1 MQIGIDLGAT
11 KIEYVLLNDKGD
23 EIIRDREKTP
33 LDYSET
39 IDSISNIVNKLDT
52 KYNNKF
58 EVGICHPG
66 SISNETG
73 LLNNATNSPWMN
85 EKLFQ
90 KDIAK
95 KLNRNVFCEND
106 ANCFTLSE
114 SIDGSAKHY
123 NIVFGVILGSG
134 CGGGLVV
141 NKKIVKGANNLAGE
155 WGHNH
160 LPRVD
165 INSLKRKTNMR
176 DSQIES
182 FISGLSLSKIF
193 KEKHH
198 KNLKA
203 FEIFELY
210 RKKDIEAEKIIDE
223 YKENLSISL
232 CSLINIIDPDA
243 IVFGGGVSNEISF
256 LDEVKKK
263 IEKFLKVGKLNT
275 ALIKPMYGDA
285 SGVRGAARLGRK
297 INY

>member
-11 KIEYVLLNDKGD
+11 KVEYVLLDEKGS
-23 EIIRDREKTP
+23 EIIREREKSP
-33 LDYSET
+33 QNYQGT
-39 IDSISNIVNKLDT
+39 INSIANIVNKLDA
-52 KYNNKF
+52 KFNNKF

-73 LLNNATNSPWMN
+73 LLNNATNSPWLN

-90 KDIAK
+90 KDIIK

-165 INSLKRKTNMR
+165 INSLKRKTNFR

-182 FISGLSLSKIF
+182 FLSGLSLSKIF
-193 KEKHH
+193 KEKYY
-198 KNLKA
+198 KDLKA

-210 RKKDIEAEKIIDE
+210 RKNDIEAEKIIDE
-223 YKENLSISL
+223 YKENLAISL

-263 IEKFLKVGKLNT
+263 IEKFLKVGKLNN
-275 ALIKPMYGDA
+275 ALIMPMYGDA

>member
-52 KYNNKF
+52 KYNNTF

-106 ANCFTLSE
+106 ANCFSLSE

-198 KNLKA
+198 KDLKA
-203 FEIFELY
+203 YEIFELY

-263 IEKFLKVGKLNT
+263 N
-275 ALIKPMYGDA
+275 
-285 SGVRGAARLGRK
+285 
-297 INY
+297 

>member
-11 KIEYVLLNDKGD
+11 KVEYVLLDEKGS
-23 EIIRDREKTP
+23 EIIREREKSP
-33 LDYSET
+33 QNYQGT
-39 IDSISNIVNKLDT
+39 INSIANIVNKLDV
-52 KYNNKF
+52 KFNNKF

-73 LLNNATNSPWMN
+73 LLNNATNSPWLN

-90 KDIAK
+90 KDIIK

-114 SIDGSAKHY
+114 AIDGSAKHY

-165 INSLKRKTNMR
+165 INSLKRKTNFR

-182 FISGLSLSKIF
+182 FLSGLSLSKIF
-193 KEKHH
+193 QEKYH
-198 KNLKA
+198 KDLKA

-210 RKKDIEAEKIIDE
+210 RKNDIEAEKIIDE
-223 YKENLSISL
+223 YKENLAISL

-275 ALIKPMYGDA
+275 ALIMPMYGDA

>member
-1 MQIGIDLGAT
+1 MQIGIDIGAT
-11 KIEYVLLNDKGD
+11 KIEYVILEDNGK
-23 EIIRDREKTP
+23 EVIREREKSPT
-33 LDYSET
+33 DYKKT
-39 IDSISNIVNKLDT
+39 LDT
-52 KYNNKF
+52 IESIVSKLEKNYNKKF

-73 LLNNATNSPWMN
+73 LLLKSSNALWLNDKP
-85 EKLFQ
+85 FQ
-90 KDIAK
+90 ADISK

-106 ANCFTLSE
+106 ANCFALSE

-198 KNLKA
+198 KDLKA
-203 FEIFELY
+203 YEIFELY
-210 RKKDIEAEKIIDE
+210 RKKDTQAETIIEQ
-223 YKENLSISL
+223 YKESLAISL
-232 CSLINIIDPDA
+232 CYVINVLDPDA
-243 IVFGGGVSNEISF
+243 IVFGGGVSNEITF
-256 LDEVKKK
+256 FDEVKKK
-263 IEKFLKVGKLNT
+263 IEKQLKVNKLNT
-275 ALIKPMYGDA
+275 AFIKPMYGDA

>member
-23 EIIRDREKTP
+23 EIVRDREKSP

-73 LLNNATNSPWMN
+73 LLNNATNSPWLN

-182 FISGLSLSKIF
+182 FISGLSLSKLF
-193 KEKHH
+193 KEKYH
-198 KNLKA
+198 KDLKA

-263 IEKFLKVGKLNT
+263 IEKLLKVGKLNT

>member
-11 KIEYVLLNDKGD
+11 KIEYVLLDEKGN
-23 EIIRDREKTP
+23 
-33 LDYSET
+33 ET
-39 IDSISNIVNKLDT
+39 IRERKKSPQNYKDTIDCIGNIVNKLDL
-52 KYNNKF
+52 KFNNKF

-66 SISNETG
+66 SISNDTG
-73 LLNNATNSPWMN
+73 LLNNATNSPWLN

-90 KDIAK
+90 KDIAT

-165 INSLKRKTNMR
+165 INNLKRKTNMR

-182 FISGLSLSKIF
+182 FLSGLSLSKIF
-193 KEKHH
+193 NEKHH
-198 KNLKA
+198 KDLKA

-210 RKKDIEAEKIIDE
+210 RKKDIEAEKFIDE

-232 CSLINIIDPDA
+232 CSLINILDPDA

>member
-198 KNLKA
+198 KDLKA
-203 FEIFELY
+203 YEIFELY

>member
-11 KIEYVLLNDKGD
+11 KIEYVLLDEKGN
-23 EIIRDREKTP
+23 ETIREREKSP
-33 LDYSET
+33 QNYKDT
-39 IDSISNIVNKLDT
+39 IDSIGNIVNKLDL
-52 KYNNKF
+52 KFNNKF

-66 SISNETG
+66 SISNDTG
-73 LLNNATNSPWMN
+73 LLNNATNSPWLN

-90 KDIAK
+90 KDIAT

-165 INSLKRKTNMR
+165 INNLKRKTNMR

-198 KNLKA
+198 KDLKA

-263 IEKFLKVGKLNT
+263 IEKFLKIGKLNT

>member
-11 KIEYVLLNDKGD
+11 KVEYVLLDEKGS
-23 EIIRDREKTP
+23 EIIREREKSP
-33 LDYSET
+33 QNYLGT
-39 IDSISNIVNKLDT
+39 INSIANIVNKLDA
-52 KYNNKF
+52 KFNNKF

-73 LLNNATNSPWMN
+73 LLNNATNSPWLN

-90 KDIAK
+90 KDIAT

-165 INSLKRKTNMR
+165 INSLKGKANFR

-182 FISGLSLSKIF
+182 FLSGLSLSKIF
-193 KEKHH
+193 KEKYH
-198 KNLKA
+198 KDLKA

-210 RKKDIEAEKIIDE
+210 RKKDIEAEKFIDE

-232 CSLINIIDPDA
+232 CSLINILDPDA

-256 LDEVKKK
+256 LDEIKKK

>member
-11 KIEYVLLNDKGD
+11 KIEYVLLDEKGN
-23 EIIRDREKTP
+23 ETIREREKSP
-33 LDYSET
+33 QNYQET
-39 IDSISNIVNKLDT
+39 IDSIGNIVNKLDV
-52 KYNNKF
+52 KFNNKF

-73 LLNNATNSPWMN
+73 LLNNATNSPWLN

-123 NIVFGVILGSG
+123 DIVFGVILGSG

-165 INSLKRKTNMR
+165 INNLKRKTNMR

-198 KNLKA
+198 KDLKA

>member
-11 KIEYVLLNDKGD
+11 KIEYVLLDEKGN
-23 EIIRDREKTP
+23 EVVREREKSP
-33 LDYSET
+33 QNYQET
-39 IDSISNIVNKLDT
+39 IDSIGIIVNKLDV
-52 KYNNKF
+52 KFNNKF

-73 LLNNATNSPWMN
+73 LLNNATNSPWLN

-198 KNLKA
+198 KDLKA

-210 RKKDIEAEKIIDE
+210 RKKDIEAEKIVDE

-263 IEKFLKVGKLNT
+263 IEKLLKVGKLNT

>member
-11 KIEYVLLNDKGD
+11 KIEYVLLDETGN
-23 EIIRDREKTP
+23 EIIREREKTP
-33 LDYSET
+33 QNYKET
-39 IDSISNIVNKLDT
+39 LRSIGKIINKLDE
-52 KYNNKF
+52 KFYNKF

-73 LLNNATNSPWMN
+73 LLNNATNSPWLN

-90 KDIAK
+90 KDITK
-95 KLNRNVFCEND
+95 KLNRNIFCEND

-198 KNLKA
+198 KDLKA

>member
-1 MQIGIDLGAT
+1 M
-11 KIEYVLLNDKGD
+11 
-23 EIIRDREKTP
+23 
-33 LDYSET
+33 
-39 IDSISNIVNKLDT
+39 
-52 KYNNKF
+52 
-58 EVGICHPG
+58 
-66 SISNETG
+66 
-73 LLNNATNSPWMN
+73 
-85 EKLFQ
+85 LF
-90 KDIAK
+90 
-95 KLNRNVFCEND
+95 R
-106 ANCFTLSE
+106 S
-114 SIDGSAKHY
+114 
-123 NIVFGVILGSG
+123 
-134 CGGGLVV
+134 
-141 NKKIVKGANNLAGE
+141 KKIVKGANNLAGE

-198 KNLKA
+198 KDLKA
-203 FEIFELY
+203 YEIFELY

-256 LDEVKKK
+256 LDEVKKT

>member
-11 KIEYVLLNDKGD
+11 KIEYVLLDEKGN
-23 EIIRDREKTP
+23 ETIREREKSP
-33 LDYSET
+33 QNYQGT
-39 IDSISNIVNKLDT
+39 IDSIGNIVNKLDV
-52 KYNNKF
+52 KFNNKF

-73 LLNNATNSPWMN
+73 LLNNATNSPWLN

-90 KDIAK
+90 KDIAT

-165 INSLKRKTNMR
+165 INNLKRKTNMR

-182 FISGLSLSKIF
+182 FLSGLSLSKIF
-193 KEKHH
+193 NEKHH
-198 KNLKA
+198 KDLKA

-210 RKKDIEAEKIIDE
+210 RKKDIEAEKFIDE

-232 CSLINIIDPDA
+232 CSLINILDPDA

>member
-11 KIEYVLLNDKGD
+11 KVEYVLLDEKGS
-23 EIIRDREKTP
+23 EIIREREKSP
-33 LDYSET
+33 QNYQGT
-39 IDSISNIVNKLDT
+39 INSIANIINKLDA
-52 KYNNKF
+52 KFNNKF

-73 LLNNATNSPWMN
+73 LLNNATNSPWLN

-90 KDIAK
+90 KDIIK

-114 SIDGSAKHY
+114 AIDGSAKHY

-165 INSLKRKTNMR
+165 INTLKRKTNMR

-182 FISGLSLSKIF
+182 FLSGLSLSKIF

-198 KNLKA
+198 KDLKA
-203 FEIFELY
+203 FEIFDL
-210 RKKDIEAEKIIDE
+210 
-223 YKENLSISL
+223 
-232 CSLINIIDPDA
+232 
-243 IVFGGGVSNEISF
+243 
-256 LDEVKKK
+256 
-263 IEKFLKVGKLNT
+263 
-275 ALIKPMYGDA
+275 
-285 SGVRGAARLGRK
+285 
-297 INY
+297 

>member
-11 KIEYVLLNDKGD
+11 KIEYVLLDEKGN
-23 EIIRDREKTP
+23 ELIREREKSP
-33 LDYSET
+33 QNYQKT
-39 IDSISNIVNKLDT
+39 IDTIDNIVNKLDI
-52 KYNNKF
+52 KFNNKF
-58 EVGICHPG
+58 KVGICHPG

-73 LLNNATNSPWMN
+73 LLNNATNSPWLN
-85 EKLFQ
+85 EKLFK

-182 FISGLSLSKIF
+182 FISGLSLSKLF
-193 KEKHH
+193 KEKYH
-198 KNLKA
+198 KDLKA

-210 RKKDIEAEKIIDE
+210 RKKDIEAEKIVDE

-263 IEKFLKVGKLNT
+263 IEKLLKVGKLNT

>member
-11 KIEYVLLNDKGD
+11 KVEYVLLDEKGS
-23 EIIRDREKTP
+23 EITREREKSP
-33 LDYSET
+33 QNYQGT
-39 IDSISNIVNKLDT
+39 INSIANIVNKLDT
-52 KYNNKF
+52 KFNNKF
-58 EVGICHPG
+58 EVGFCHPG

-73 LLNNATNSPWMN
+73 LWNNATNSPWLN

-90 KDIAK
+90 KDISK

-114 SIDGSAKHY
+114 SVDGSAKHY

-160 LPRVD
+160 LPRVN
-165 INSLKRKTNMR
+165 INNLKRKTNFR

-182 FISGLSLSKIF
+182 FLSGLSLAKIF
-193 KEKHH
+193 KEKHN
-198 KNLKA
+198 KDLKA

-210 RKKDIEAEKIIDE
+210 RKKDIEAERMIDE
-223 YKENLSISL
+223 YKDNLAISL
-232 CSLINIIDPDA
+232 CSLINVIDPDA